1 MDKLVPNLCVLTGR
15 DKHHL
20 IQLCLPIEKFKGT
33 ITFPMLCSEKLDGV
47 FCLAYCPP
55 GVAHVY
61 IYSRTGE
68 LYTSLNHLH
77 MELRYLANASQCEII
92 IFEAFTPYFP
102 QPQISGWCR
111 DTKNQHPFVKAYI
124 HDIMILEDFQKG
136 YSEVTNKD
144 RYDYLRDIMLTN
156 SFVHLNL
163 INKFTAH
170 SLASVYA
177 FADEVWEDGGE
188 GVVLQDPFGGY
199 QAGKRNGTLIKIKKG
214 VSFDLRVVAL
224 EEGKGKYVG
233 KVGKLV
239 CRDAKGT
246 LVKVGSGLTDQERSW
261 WWTEFGYRDILN
273 KIVQI
278 DAMAV
283 SSKGVLREP
292 RFKGIRHD
300 KTEVDTIA

>member
-1 MDKLVPNLCVLTGR
+1 MTIPDICKLVGR

-33 ITFPMLCSEKLDGV
+33 IKFPMLCSEKLDGV

-77 MELRYLANASQCEII
+77 MELRYLANVSQCEII

-124 HDIMILEDFQKG
+124 HDIMTLEDFQKG

-144 RYDYLRDIMLTN
+144 RYDYLKEIMLIN

-163 INKFTAH
+163 INKFAAH

-188 GVVLQDPFGGY
+188 GIVLQDPFSGY

-214 VSFDLRVVAL
+214 VSFDLKVTAL

>member
-1 MDKLVPNLCVLTGR
+1 MIKAPDICKLTGR

-20 IQLCLPIEKFKGT
+20 IQLCLPIEKLKGT
-33 ITFPMLCSEKLDGV
+33 IKFPMLCSEKLDGV

-77 MELRYLANASQCEII
+77 MELRYLANVSQCEII

-124 HDIMILEDFQKG
+124 HDIMTLGDFQKG
-136 YSEVTNKD
+136 YSEVTNKE
-144 RYDYLRDIMLTN
+144 RYDYLREILLTN

-233 KVGKLV
+233 KVGKLI

>member
-1 MDKLVPNLCVLTGR
+1 
-15 DKHHL
+15 
-20 IQLCLPIEKFKGT
+20 
-33 ITFPMLCSEKLDGV
+33 MLCSEKLDGV
-47 FCLAYCPP
+47 FCLAYCPDDTNE
-55 GVAHVY
+55 VF

-68 LYTSLNHLH
+68 LYTSMKHLH
-77 MELRYLANASQCEII
+77 KELRFLADTSNCDVI
-92 IFEAFTPYFP
+92 IFEAFTPYYP
-102 QPQISGWCR
+102 QPVISGWCR
-111 DTKNQHPFVKAYI
+111 DTKNQHPFI
-124 HDIMILEDFQKG
+124 HGFVHDFMTIEEFRNG
-136 YSEVTNKD
+136 YTEVTNKD

-188 GVVLQDPFGGY
+188 GIVLQDPFGGY

-233 KVGKLV
+233 KVGKLI